1 MGFISIYHFPHFSK
15 KKKSVSAVPRSVAD
29 AESSGGG
36 SRLQHKQL
44 APLLFYRYNVNITD
58 DSMGRAWQQRA
69 HADRGFSARYPAR
82 RMDSWIHYPWRRR
95 DGRRSCYPR
104 SIRSPSF
111 LPAQKQE
118 LMKPLLRRRP
128 HERNPLLIS
137 SLSFC
142 LAPPKTK
149 KEEAQY
155 TSRPGI
161 ILCFANILAFFD
173 SFLSYGSRKRNKRQ
187 HLVVAFA
194 GSTPLLQAKY
204 HLGLRSIS

>member
-1 MGFISIYHFPHFSK
+1 MLRRARSKAAASGEEGARVPCERARPRPKKRMWPVGFISISK
-15 KKKSVSAVPRSVAD
+15 KKKSVSVAPHSVAD

-44 APLLFYRYNVNITD
+44 APLLYYRYNVNITD

-118 LMKPLLRRRP
+118 LMKGIRCSSAPFPSVLP
-128 HERNPLLIS
+128 HPKRKKKKRS
-137 SLSFC
+137 T
-142 LAPPKTK
+142 LAG
-149 KEEAQY
+149 Q
-155 TSRPGI
+155 G
-161 ILCFANILAFFD
+161 
-173 SFLSYGSRKRNKRQ
+173 
-187 HLVVAFA
+187 
-194 GSTPLLQAKY
+194 
-204 HLGLRSIS
+204 